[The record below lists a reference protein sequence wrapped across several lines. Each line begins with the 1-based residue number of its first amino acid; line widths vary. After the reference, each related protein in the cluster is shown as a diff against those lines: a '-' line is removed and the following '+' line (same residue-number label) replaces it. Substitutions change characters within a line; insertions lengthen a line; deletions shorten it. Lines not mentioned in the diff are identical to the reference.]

1 MESGDGN
8 VDGED
13 GHPKCLKM
21 KDKMS
26 VAGKILKYVVLD
38 VKQVADWLSKVFSVS
53 LCLVNGRRNWGRL
66 NKWGAYY
73 ISNLI
78 LSK

>member
-26 VAGKILKYVVLD
+26 VAGKILKYVVLFS
-38 VKQVADWLSKVFSVS
+38 KKLPIGFQRFFLFLSF
-53 LCLVNGRRNWGRL
+53 
-66 NKWGAYY
+66 
-73 ISNLI
+73 
-78 LSK
+78 

>member
-26 VAGKILKYVVLD
+26 VAGKILEYWVLD
-38 VKQVADWLSKVFSVS
+38 GKKVADWLSKVFSVS
-53 LCLVNGRRNWGRL
+53 L
-66 NKWGAYY
+66 
-73 ISNLI
+73 
-78 LSK
+78 